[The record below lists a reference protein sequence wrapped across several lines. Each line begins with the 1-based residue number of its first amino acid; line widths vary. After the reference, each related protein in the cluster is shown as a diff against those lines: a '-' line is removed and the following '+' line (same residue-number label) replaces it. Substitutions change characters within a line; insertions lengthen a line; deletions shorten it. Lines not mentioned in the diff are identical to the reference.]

1 VQATARAFGWNAG
14 CSEARADCGKHDL
27 LFGRAVDTTADAG
40 SNAAPSMTV
49 SYGRLMSEPLA
60 GKLGAV
66 MHLRPPAAL
75 DPGVVGRCAAGA
87 DGRRLSDDDWEK
99 CRGGAVVDVVA
110 EGWGQGHARASALGI
125 AGMMA
130 TLAAAANGQK
140 EVRRPHL
147 VESVRAASGFDAAML
162 ESDVLRWSRAAAQP
176 NRLSHD
182 AAEVILSGL
191 SYSHRSGTARTACEQ
206 VFDAPRCRD
215 FDWLAGKT
223 GTPSF
228 PSDGVSLDELA
239 RLCSS
244 GDTASRSKLPVCSSL
259 RPYKWYVA
267 AYRADHASSGPWTK
281 VIAVLTERN
290 WLQRTGQVHGAGDH
304 GPNPSAEMA
313 MQIAGRQVGLI
324 AGRAP

>member
-1 VQATARAFGWNAG
+1 
-14 CSEARADCGKHDL
+14 
-27 LFGRAVDTTADAG
+27 
-40 SNAAPSMTV
+40 M
-49 SYGRLMSEPLA
+49 
-60 GKLGAV
+60 
-66 MHLRPPAAL
+66 
-75 DPGVVGRCAAGA
+75 
-87 DGRRLSDDDWEK
+87 
-99 CRGGAVVDVVA
+99 VDVVA

-140 EVRRPHL
+140 EVSRPHL
-147 VESVRAASGFDAAML
+147 VESVRAASGFDAALL
-162 ESDVLRWSRAAAQP
+162 ESDVLRWSQAAAQP
-176 NRLSHD
+176 NRLSRD

-215 FDWLAGKT
+215 IDWLAGKT

-239 RLCSS
+239 RVCSS
-244 GDTASRSKLPVCSSL
+244 GDAASRARLPVCSSL

-267 AYRADHASSGPWTK
+267 AYRTDHAGSGPWTK

-290 WLQRTGQVHGAGDH
+290 WLRRTGQVHGAGDL
-304 GPNPSAEMA
+304 GPNPSAEIA
-313 MQIAGRQVGLI
+313 LQIAGRQVGLI
-324 AGRAP
+324 AGSAP